1 MTDLSRLSINQETIK
16 QWSLPELAEGCVK
29 AGIDKVGLWRAP
41 VQEYGVERTAQLL
54 TDAGIFVTSLC
65 RGGFFT
71 ALDPAERARA
81 LDDNRAAIDEAAALS
96 TDTLVL
102 VSGGLPAGSRDLP
115 GARERIAE
123 ALAEL
128 GPYAQEQGVRL
139 AIEPLHPMFASD
151 RCVVSTL
158 SQALD
163 IAERFPAE
171 QVGVVVDTYH
181 IWWDD
186 QAAAQIAR
194 AGAGGRIHSFQLAD
208 WITRS
213 RRAYW
218 SDGANSATEASTSAH
233 SARWSRPPASPGRSR
248 WRSSTRACGRGT
260 APKFWRRSRP
270 GTSST
275 PAESGCEAA
284 GQRDRKGV
292 QPFGGLP
299 GRILRRAL
307 PGRDPGGSGSPD
319 EGGESERGPV
329 LDRAPFRLTG
339 PDSLASRNRPAWTE
353 PVRQPSW
360 IGFGAG

>member
-16 QWSLPELAEGCVK
+16 QWSLPELTEGCVK

-41 VQEYGVERTAQLL
+41 VQEYGVERAAQLL
-54 TDAGIFVTSLC
+54 ADAGISVTSLC

-102 VSGGLPAGSRDLP
+102 VSGGLPAGSRDLH

-208 WITRS
+208 WITPLPAGVLVGRGQLGDGS
-213 RRAYW
+213 VDFRVFREMVEATGFTGPIEVEIFNEGLW
-218 SDGANSATEASTSAH
+218 ARDGAEVLAEVA
-233 SARWSRPPASPGRSR
+233 ARYVEH
-248 WRSSTRACGRGT
+248 AC
-260 APKFWRRSRP
+260 
-270 GTSST
+270 
-275 PAESGCEAA
+275 
-284 GQRDRKGV
+284 
-292 QPFGGLP
+292 
-299 GRILRRAL
+299 
-307 PGRDPGGSGSPD
+307 
-319 EGGESERGPV
+319 
-329 LDRAPFRLTG
+329 
-339 PDSLASRNRPAWTE
+339 
-353 PVRQPSW
+353 
-360 IGFGAG
+360 